1 MTYPNLSDSL
11 VSLLKKVDTPTVC
24 NAIEV
29 AQKQRGFAA
38 FTRKPMVGF
47 AHTAKIAAFIHQP
60 NSQTLSRAVAWRILS
75 TWLRV
80 MV

>member
-38 FTRKPMVGF
+38 FTRKTMLSSDPDAGPMVGF
-47 AHTAKIAAFIHQP
+47 AHTA
-60 NSQTLSRAVAWRILS
+60 
-75 TWLRV
+75 
-80 MV
+80 